1 MTPAEWGRLQGF
13 IGYAFL
19 DENGNEGFSF
29 PENMSNQ
36 QKFKQFGNS
45 VSIPLIEEMA
55 LFIKKCI
62 VVMTAAFSEDEKR
75 RYEIP
80 GPQLKMCLEL
90 QETLKENLRPQTIE
104 KCCRIVSEL
113 GVSNEF
119 CAQDISNILGVSQ
132 MTAYNFLHRLKQA
145 GCIRREKRGYE
156 LENKKI
162 ILR

>member
-1 MTPAEWGRLQGF
+1 
-13 IGYAFL
+13 
-19 DENGNEGFSF
+19 
-29 PENMSNQ
+29 
-36 QKFKQFGNS
+36 
-45 VSIPLIEEMA
+45 
-55 LFIKKCI
+55 
-62 VVMTAAFSEDEKR
+62 
-75 RYEIP
+75 
-80 GPQLKMCLEL
+80 MCLEL

-145 GCIRREKRGYE
+145 GCIRRENVDMNWKTR
-156 LENKKI
+156 KI